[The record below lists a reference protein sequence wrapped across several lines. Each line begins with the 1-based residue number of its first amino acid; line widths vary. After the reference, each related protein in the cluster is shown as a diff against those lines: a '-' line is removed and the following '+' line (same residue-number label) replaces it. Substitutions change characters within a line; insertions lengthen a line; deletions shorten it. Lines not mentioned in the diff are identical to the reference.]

1 MLKIKIH
8 NMVITLQFS
17 DGKIDLGKLA
27 SKLPNS
33 AEYFPDNFPGV
44 VYRMKKP
51 KASFLIFS
59 TGKSTCTGTSSMKDA
74 KEAIDN
80 MLKLLKGIGVN
91 VKTPKIVIQN
101 IVASTRLDTKFDID
115 KMAFALQN
123 SEYEPETFPGLVY
136 KMEGSVTFL
145 IFSTGKIVCVG
156 AKSAKNIEESFVR
169 LIKKL
174 KEIKALK

>member
-8 NMVITLQFS
+8 NMVITVQFA
-17 DGKIDLGKLA
+17 DRIDLGKLA
-27 SKLPNS
+27 GKLPSS

-51 KASFLIFS
+51 RASFLIFS
-59 TGKSTCTGTSSMKDA
+59 TGKTTCTGTASLKDA
-74 KEAIDN
+74 KEAIKN
-80 MLKLLKGIGVN
+80 MLKLLKDMGIN
-91 VKTPKIVIQN
+91 VKIPKIVIQN
-101 IVASTRLDTKFDID
+101 IVASTKLDTRFDID
-115 KMAFALQN
+115 KMAFALEN

-156 AKSAKNIEESFVR
+156 AKSVKDIKESFDR
-169 LIKKL
+169 LVKKL
-174 KEIKALK
+174 REIKALK